1 MMTNRELIS
10 TLIALTLSFISAVI
24 LLSEV
29 IRQRKTEYKKV
40 KIVISIILAVYAS
53 FGIATLAEVYYSSD
67 FILWQVALMGFTI
80 FCIYFMIAGFWGLHK
95 EKKDKEK
102 EWECKIVNIADARA
116 KKK

>member
-1 MMTNRELIS
+1 MTKTQLIS
-10 TLIALTLSFISAVI
+10 ILIVLAISYVSAVI